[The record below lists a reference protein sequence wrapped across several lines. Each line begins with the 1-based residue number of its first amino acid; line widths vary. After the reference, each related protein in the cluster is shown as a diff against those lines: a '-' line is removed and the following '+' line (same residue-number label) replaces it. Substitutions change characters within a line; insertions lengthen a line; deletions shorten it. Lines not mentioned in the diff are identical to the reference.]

1 MYPNS
6 TLASLY
12 CPTEFCGR
20 PTTPSKHR
28 PPVSGSLVGSWDAF
42 AFAAPLPVGLRQVGN
57 PWFGGL
63 TTARYEKEQQ
73 VAKEL
78 TALAAAAPVDARR
91 SVFDDSRALLMNL
104 QGAEN
109 RVAVRWL

>member
-42 AFAAPLPVGLRQVGN
+42 AFAAQVPLLLIPRQKEECQQRKRAWSRRYAYAAFSVGLVGLALVYSLTVN
-57 PWFGGL
+57 FLSIFEGTACLKIAGGHGCGG
-63 TTARYEKEQQ
+63 TR
-73 VAKEL
+73 
-78 TALAAAAPVDARR
+78 
-91 SVFDDSRALLMNL
+91 
-104 QGAEN
+104 
-109 RVAVRWL
+109 